1 MSCLVTFRT
10 IKRSFGVI
18 MNPLL
23 RGEKTAIAATSLCH
37 RILEQSLCSARRN
50 DENS

>member
-1 MSCLVTFRT
+1 MSCSITFRT
-10 IKRSFGVI
+10 IKRNFGVI
-18 MNPLL
+18 TSLLL

-37 RILEQSLCSARRN
+37 RVLEQSKCSARRN